1 VNSQF
6 GDDRQIASYLL
17 GTLPP
22 TETERLDE
30 LSIANDEFAE
40 RLQAVENDLVD
51 AYVRGDLQ
59 GQTLE
64 RFTSFYLASSA
75 RREKVKFAQAFRAA
89 VEESLA
95 ARSGAVGTQGRGVA
109 GVSVVRTSELRAL
122 SIPRPLLQWGRAAA
136 IVSITVGL
144 VWLAV
149 ENRRLRVDRVTARAE
164 QQASEERERQLRQ
177 QLAGRSTVPDKLDT
191 ALESP
196 FIVAFN
202 LAPQRRGATGLPAI
216 AIPAAADY
224 VTLQLEQES
233 AIYSSYRA
241 ALKVLSEQEPVWR
254 SGTLTAYGRND
265 SRVVAVSFP
274 PRLLRA
280 PAYLLEL
287 TGITRQGAEE
297 PAANFAFRVIRK

>member
-1 VNSQF
+1 
-6 GDDRQIASYLL
+6 
-17 GTLPP
+17 
-22 TETERLDE
+22 
-30 LSIANDEFAE
+30 
-40 RLQAVENDLVD
+40 
-51 AYVRGDLQ
+51 
-59 GQTLE
+59 
-64 RFTSFYLASSA
+64 
-75 RREKVKFAQAFRAA
+75 
-89 VEESLA
+89 
-95 ARSGAVGTQGRGVA
+95 
-109 GVSVVRTSELRAL
+109 
-122 SIPRPLLQWGRAAA
+122 
-136 IVSITVGL
+136 
-144 VWLAV
+144 
-149 ENRRLRVDRVTARAE
+149 
-164 QQASEERERQLRQ
+164 
-177 QLAGRSTVPDKLDT
+177 
-191 ALESP
+191 LESP